1 MLAKNNKPM
10 FFLLLIPFYLLLL
23 VLLIGLTMGSIEW
36 LRFFGLSVL
45 ILSAAWSLSRKGG
58 LWINALGLLIFAVL
72 GGALI
77 YTTLEQPERLGPWTI
92 NVYFGALLILL
103 GLVAFV
109 YDVIKHK
116 NRLGKAQD

>member
-1 MLAKNNKPM
+1 MLKKNNKPM

-45 ILSAAWSLSRKGG
+45 ILSAAWSLSRKGS
-58 LWINALGLLIFAVL
+58 LWINALGLLIFAAL

-77 YTTLEQPERLGPWTI
+77 CTTLAQPERMGPWTI

-103 GLVAFV
+103 GLVAFA
-109 YDVIKHK
+109 YDLIKHK
-116 NRLGKAQD
+116 KQIY